1 MKLES
6 SLKDN
11 AGFLYTAPLLDV
23 VFLLLVF
30 FLLGSGFVLKSGV
43 SVTVPAS
50 AASLPPIGASHVVT
64 VLPGA
69 TPQLYFNEH
78 KIRLEELGEY
88 LDRSGAEIRHVIV
101 RADQMAP
108 HGLVVSVTN
117 VIHERGMEIAYA
129 TIRPGFSR

>member
-11 AGFLYTAPLLDV
+11 AGFFYTAPLMDV
-23 VFLLLVF
+23 VLLLLVF
-30 FLLGSGFVLKSGV
+30 FLLGSTFVLKSGV
-43 SVTVPAS
+43 SVTVPTS
-50 AASLPPIGASHVVT
+50 EASLPPIGTSHVIT

-78 KIRLEELGEY
+78 RARIDEISGFLE
-88 LDRSGAEIRHVIV
+88 SSSPSIRHVII

-108 HGLVVSVTN
+108 HGLVMRVSNIV
-117 VIHERGMEIAYA
+117 HSHGLEISYA
-129 TIRPGFSR
+129 TTQTQILR